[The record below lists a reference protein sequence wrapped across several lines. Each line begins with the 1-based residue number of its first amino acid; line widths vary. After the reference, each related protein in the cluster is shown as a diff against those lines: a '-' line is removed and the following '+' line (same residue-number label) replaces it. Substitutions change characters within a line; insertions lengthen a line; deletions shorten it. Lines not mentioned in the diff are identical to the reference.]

1 MKTVRAL
8 ELGFYNGAMRHPGTV
23 FEVPDGFKGKW
34 FTVVDAE
41 HPAPEAEVPEPQK
54 PIAPS
59 EFTKA
64 QPVSFVQQMNKKK
77 I

>member
-8 ELGFYNGAMRHPGTV
+8 ELGVYDAKMRPAGTV
-23 FEVPDGFKGKW
+23 FEVPDGLRGKW

-64 QPVSFVQQMNKKK
+64 QPVTFVQQMNKKK

>member
-8 ELGFYNGAMRHPGTV
+8 ELGVYDAKMRPAGTV
-23 FEVPDGFKGKW
+23 FEVPDDFKGKW
-34 FTVVDAE
+34 FVVVDDE
-41 HPAPEAEVPEPQK
+41 HPAPEVKVPEPQR

-64 QPVSFVQQMNKKK
+64 PPVSFVQQMAKKK